1 MAAAGNS
8 PIQKPQII
16 DLNKSHIPT
25 DPNAFPESLIGIR
38 KEDGEEKSPN
48 IIPYEG
54 YNFLPTH
61 YGYKSFFGQTKAL
74 KPNALPARPQFII
87 PIKSLD
93 KDVFFIA
100 LCEGGIYQINPRTG
114 TDWVAVHSFAFDPK
128 VFIQWTYC
136 FINNTMYAYAQGH
149 SEVLTFT
156 PAAFSITFGSFT
168 PSFLNMAGQIGIF
181 KAGTRLGFW
190 DSMNSISWSSTFDT
204 HDFTPSLE
212 TLAGNMIFSDVV
224 GRITTILEK
233 ADGFVIYSASTV
245 VLVLFDSV
253 GSLVWTGKKLLDG
266 GIINPRSVCFGS
278 SNEEHY
284 AFTTIGI
291 IKLGTMV
298 SSDSS
303 LTINFILPE
312 VFDLLKES
320 RKPVYLDCLNSR
332 YLMVQVFDGSYIY
345 GVTSFAW
352 QTTDPKHVQIKLA
365 DGYWDGDL
373 NMLPTTLTGNTMR
386 VVWESIKQN
395 KEIIR
400 NDACVLIPFEE

>member
-1 MAAAGNS
+1 MADS
-8 PIQKPQII
+8 PVQKPQII

-48 IIPYEG
+48 IIPFEG

-61 YGYKSFFGQTKAL
+61 YGYKSYFGQTKTL

-87 PIKSLD
+87 PIKSLGG
-93 KDVFFIA
+93 DVFFVA
-100 LCEGGIYQINPRTG
+100 LCEGSIYKINPRTDS
-114 TDWVAVHSFAFDPK
+114 DWTSCLSFAFDPD

-136 FINNTMYAYAQGH
+136 FIDNILYAYAQGH
-149 SEVLTFT
+149 DQVYSFT
-156 PAAFSITFGSFT
+156 PAASTLTFSSFT
-168 PSFLNMAGQIGIF
+168 PNFLNMKGQIGIF

-190 DSMNSISWSSTFDT
+190 DSANSVSWSSTFSVK
-204 HDFTPSLE
+204 DFTPSLE
-212 TLAGNMIFSDVV
+212 TLAGNMIFSEVV

-233 ADGFVIYSASTV
+233 CDGFVIYSSATIV
-245 VLVLFDSV
+245 VVTFDIS
-253 GSLVWTGKKLLDG
+253 GALVWSGKKVLDS

-284 AFTTIGI
+284 AFTTAGI

-303 LTINFILPE
+303 LTINFVLPE

-320 RKPVYLDCLNSR
+320 RKPVYMDCLNSR

-345 GVTSFAW
+345 GVTSFEW
-352 QTTDPKHVQIKLA
+352 QTTDPLHVQIKLA
-365 DGYWDGDL
+365 DSYWDGDL
-373 NMLPTTLTGNTMR
+373 NMLPTKLTGNTMK
-386 VVWESIKQN
+386 VVWQSIKQN

-400 NDACVLIPFEE
+400 NDSCVLIPFAG